1 MKSRAYDTGLVHSLA
16 TPGQFDY
23 ALRDFPGSDCNIRRS
38 EAFHLPPG
46 ATILKKSSNLV
57 ESRLPDGRIEL
68 RVEQIIPPDGSI
80 YVEFRFKLAN

>member
-1 MKSRAYDTGLVHSLA
+1 
-16 TPGQFDY
+16 
-23 ALRDFPGSDCNIRRS
+23 
-38 EAFHLPPG
+38 LPPG